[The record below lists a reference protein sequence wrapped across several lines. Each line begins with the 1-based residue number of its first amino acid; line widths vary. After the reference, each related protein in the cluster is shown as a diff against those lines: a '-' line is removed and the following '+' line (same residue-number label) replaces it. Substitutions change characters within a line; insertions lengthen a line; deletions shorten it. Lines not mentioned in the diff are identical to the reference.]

1 MKSTNALVVVAVG
14 FCVLLCCV
22 RAGEVEINNIEKG
35 DCSNGVAQE
44 DDRVHLYYTGH
55 AGLGTS
61 GAVFSSRQG
70 GTPFIF
76 TVGEPEVL
84 KAFSTGVL
92 GACANAVREI
102 RIPAEKAEL
111 TPLTEQGKFKDVAV
125 PYGSDMTFVIK
136 VVHVYSGAVAAAI
149 DKMQNKLRTRN
160 NVTKDEF
167 AFSHK
172 KHNFPLDYED
182 VDSRT
187 FLITACFTGN
197 SGVVEYLM
205 ENGVSPDHSMKTGLS
220 PLMYA
225 SGEGHTAI
233 VKALLDKKADTGLSL
248 HGGPFGGYTALHFAA
263 LTGRVDIIEML
274 VDAGADPNAR
284 NQQGNTPWQ
293 TARSIAT
300 GGSHAGIKREDRIR
314 CKRNIKDVKK
324 LLLPGGKKEATQE
337 SKVSEL

>member
-1 MKSTNALVVVAVG
+1 MGLAVG
-14 FCVLLCCV
+14 FCILCCSV
-22 RAGEVEINNIEKG
+22 RAGEVEINSIEKG
-35 DCSNGVAQE
+35 DCSKGIAQE

-61 GAVFSSRQG
+61 GAVFSSRQS

-84 KAFSTGVL
+84 EAFSTGMAGV
-92 GACANAVREI
+92 CTDAVREI
-102 RIPAEKAEL
+102 RIPAGKAASN
-111 TPLTEQGKFKDVAV
+111 PLTEQGKFKDVAV
-125 PYGSDMTFVIK
+125 PYGSDMTFVVK
-136 VVHVYSGAVAAAI
+136 VLHIYSGEVAAAI
-149 DKMQNKLRTRN
+149 DTMQNKLRTRN
-160 NVTKDEF
+160 NVTKEEF
-167 AFSHK
+167 AFSHQ
-172 KHNFPLDYED
+172 KHNFPLNYED

-205 ENGVSPDHSMKTGLS
+205 ENGVSPDHAMKTGLS

-233 VKALLDKKADTGLSL
+233 VKALLAKKADTGLSL

-263 LTGRVDIIEML
+263 LTGRVDIVKML
-274 VDAGADPNAR
+274 VDAGADRNAR
-284 NQQGNTPWQ
+284 NQQGKTPWQ
-293 TARSIAT
+293 TAKNIAT

-324 LLLPGGKKEATQE
+324 LLLEDGINEAAQDA
-337 SKVSEL
+337 KVAEL